1 MNKLLIILSLFLGI
15 TSGIYSQ
22 AITVNGIPLF
32 ESGGA
37 PMTCSPGGYKTI
49 SSAST
54 SGTCLQMTTSGFQ
67 AGAVWVCDGI
77 NLNETFKINFSA
89 NIGTD
94 ISTGDGV
101 AFLLQ
106 QEALPGVLGGRG
118 GGLGYAT
125 GDGVGCQ
132 SGPCPIDPSIA
143 VEFDTYNGAGWGDND
158 LVCHHMSM
166 QLDGSTSA
174 LATIEGP
181 ACLLPSGAGVVDGLN
196 HDICI
201 TWDPALLEY
210 KAYFDGLLVG
220 TFNGDIRFFF
230 PDPTDVWWGFTSASG
245 GAPQNQSVC
254 DVVMETNV
262 SNPSCVCN
270 PIVLT
275 ASASSDPTTC
285 AGLDGEILITGLLAN
300 TSYNLAYDINGTTM
314 GPFSITSDASGNYQ
328 ITNVGAGTYTNFTA
342 DLAGCASSD
351 VGPVLLSE
359 PNPPV
364 LIVTDPNP
372 RCEPSTID
380 ITDPGITMG
389 STGGGV
395 LTYWQDAL
403 ATIPLLNPGT
413 VSASGT
419 YYIQSDNGCTDIA
432 AVNVTISPAPVIN
445 APLPFGMVICNGSSP
460 SFTPSADIAGST
472 FSWTAS
478 ASSGN
483 LSGFS
488 VFGNGTINDV
498 IINSGNTSETVTYT
512 ITPTGPSPGFC
523 DGLPADFIVTV
534 EPNLFGTDIQAACNS
549 YTWIDGNTYN
559 ASNNTATW
567 TITNATGCD
576 SLVTLD
582 LTITNSTTGTDT
594 QSACATY
601 TWIDGNTYNVSKN
614 TATLNIKGGA

>member
-89 NIGTD
+89 NFGTD

-275 ASASSDPTTC
+275 ASAASDPTTC

-300 TSYNLAYDINGTTM
+300 TSYNLTYDINGTTM

-328 ITNVGAGTYTNFTA
+328 ITNLGAGTYTNFTA
-342 DLAGCASSD
+342 C
-351 VGPVLLSE
+351 
-359 PNPPV
+359 
-364 LIVTDPNP
+364 
-372 RCEPSTID
+372 R
-380 ITDPGITMG
+380 
-389 STGGGV
+389 
-395 LTYWQDAL
+395 
-403 ATIPLLNPGT
+403 
-413 VSASGT
+413 
-419 YYIQSDNGCTDIA
+419 
-432 AVNVTISPAPVIN
+432 IN
-445 APLPFGMVICNGSSP
+445 
-460 SFTPSADIAGST
+460 
-472 FSWTAS
+472 
-478 ASSGN
+478 
-483 LSGFS
+483 
-488 VFGNGTINDV
+488 
-498 IINSGNTSETVTYT
+498 
-512 ITPTGPSPGFC
+512 
-523 DGLPADFIVTV
+523 
-534 EPNLFGTDIQAACNS
+534 
-549 YTWIDGNTYN
+549 
-559 ASNNTATW
+559 
-567 TITNATGCD
+567 
-576 SLVTLD
+576 
-582 LTITNSTTGTDT
+582 
-594 QSACATY
+594 
-601 TWIDGNTYNVSKN
+601 
-614 TATLNIKGGA
+614 